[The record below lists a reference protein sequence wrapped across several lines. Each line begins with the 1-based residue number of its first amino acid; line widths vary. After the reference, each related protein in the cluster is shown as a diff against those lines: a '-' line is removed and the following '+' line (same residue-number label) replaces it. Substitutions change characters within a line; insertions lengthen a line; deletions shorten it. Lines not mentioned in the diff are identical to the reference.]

1 MAPRILVLLRVLVGL
16 AGLVPWIASLLNP
29 PALLRFLFRAT
40 CHQLPERSLFLAGEQ
55 MLVCS
60 CCAGVYAGV
69 FLGSLLPVPK
79 RWFRAARPLLVASF
93 LVVGLDVA
101 LQDLG
106 LHPVWH
112 SVRLLTGA
120 QLGWVIAALLSRAL
134 IDEGR
139 ARRGVAGS

>member
-60 CCAGVYAGV
+60 RCAGVYAGV

-106 LHPVWH
+106 VHPVWH
-112 SVRLLTGA
+112 SARLLTGA

-134 IDEGR
+134 IEEGR
-139 ARRGVAGS
+139 VRRGVASD

>member
-60 CCAGVYAGV
+60 RCAGVYAGV

>member
-29 PALLRFLFRAT
+29 PALLRFLFRAN

-60 CCAGVYAGV
+60 RCAGVYAGV